1 MHIVRINNTG
11 GRWIMMKRLSVL
23 MLCLCSLFLLAGVS
37 AASDIKNP
45 ILKKLVEKGLLT
57 QEEAMAVM
65 QDMPTG
71 EKSVE
76 QIAKDVADVK
86 KDSDKALGVFKGL
99 SVGVKGYFEYKT
111 GKGADNAGSG
121 IDRNSFKTTRAY
133 LDVKKKLTDDLM
145 VRWTSDYET
154 KTAQADANLFMKY
167 LYLEYKLPFEA
178 ALTGGVISA
187 PYIAYY
193 EDFWPYRMTG
203 KIPQERFKV
212 LDASADMGLLLGGKF
227 KIADADMVSYS
238 LGVFNNQHYRVNDN
252 NTNKAIEG
260 RLSVRPFAAAG
271 IDPLK
276 GLELTYFGIR
286 GKDGAEA
293 DKGTD
298 KYGDHKNDTF
308 FAGYSYEGLNLGLE
322 YYQATRF
329 SGTKDV
335 NSTIYNKSADG
346 KTPGSANKLYF
357 DNAKGQTIFA
367 NYRLPGDLK
376 RVRLF
381 GEYAIFDKIK
391 VGAATNPKTGKIT
404 STLLGASYDLYKDKT
419 VLVLDYNTVKYTNI
433 GTAANDSILQ
443 AVVQIAY

>member
-1 MHIVRINNTG
+1 MNK
-11 GRWIMMKRLSVL
+11 IMVLVSVL
-23 MLCLCSLFLLAGVS
+23 VTSLFCLFLTTGTTH
-37 AASDIKNP
+37 AAEVNSP
-45 ILKKLVEKGLLT
+45 ILKKLVEKGILT

-65 QDMPTG
+65 QDINKETVKDEQKI
-71 EKSVE
+71 EKIVKNVE
-76 QIAKDVADVK
+76 DTK
-86 KDSDKALGVFKGL
+86 KDSEKALGVFKGL

-145 VRWTSDYET
+145 VRLTTDYET
-154 KTAQADANLFMKY
+154 TSDKAGSNLFLKY
-167 LYLEYKLPFEA
+167 LYLEYKLPHIFNGDA
-178 ALTGGVISA
+178 ALTGGIISA
-187 PYIAYY
+187 PYLAYY

-203 KIPQERFKV
+203 KAPQERFKV
-212 LDASADMGLLLGGKF
+212 LDGSADMGLLLGGKI
-227 KIADADMVSYS
+227 KIANADMVSYS
-238 LGVFNNQHYRVNDN
+238 LGVFNNQHYRANDN

-271 IDPLK
+271 IEPLK

-308 FAGYSYEGLNLGLE
+308 FAGYSYAGLSLGYE
-322 YYQATRF
+322 YYQSTRF
-329 SGTKDV
+329 GGTKDV
-335 NSTIYNKSADG
+335 NSTVYSQSADG

-357 DNAKGQTIFA
+357 DKAKGRTLFA
-367 NYRLPGDLK
+367 NYRLPGDMK

-381 GEYAIFDKIK
+381 GEYALFDNIK

-419 VLVLDYNTVKYTNI
+419 ILVLDYNTVKYTNI
-433 GTAANDSILQ
+433 GTAANDSLLQ
-443 AVVQIAY
+443 AVMQIAY